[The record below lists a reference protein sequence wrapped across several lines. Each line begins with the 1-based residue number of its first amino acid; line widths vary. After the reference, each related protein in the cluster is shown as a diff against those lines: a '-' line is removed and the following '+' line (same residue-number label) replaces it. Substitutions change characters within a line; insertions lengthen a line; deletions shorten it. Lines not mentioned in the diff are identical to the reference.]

1 MTKFSNFNKKMK
13 FKYYTYILL
22 FALIT
27 ISFSSLAQD
36 GNSANIKNGIKIK
49 MGGLTVTKAYLADED
64 GKEKKLN
71 TTNLNEA
78 IYINLEITGWLIKN
92 GKVNLGASEK
102 IITDKN
108 LLILYEDD
116 LFPGKTDYDA
126 EDAKYIHVKAIIT
139 SIQGDIK
146 FFTVKFR
153 VWDKNNG
160 NEVTG
165 TYSFSITK

>member
-1 MTKFSNFNKKMK
+1 MQ
-13 FKYYTYILL
+13 FKPFTYSFL

-27 ISFSSLAQD
+27 ISFTSLSQVSNTA
-36 GNSANIKNGIKIK
+36 SIKNGIKIK
-49 MGGLTVTKAYLADED
+49 TDGLTVSKAYLTDEA

-71 TTNLNEA
+71 ATALNEA
-78 IYINLEITGWLIKN
+78 IYVKLEISGWFVKN

-102 IITDKN
+102 ITTDKN

-160 NEVTG
+160 NEITG
-165 TYSFSITK
+165 TYTFSITK